1 MTMTM
6 TIIIT
11 SIVAVF
17 CAAIALITD
26 AVLAWQAAV
35 LAWFLLNCFLWSLVL
50 KMRKMAYF
58 GR

>member
-1 MTMTM
+1 M

-17 CAAIALITD
+17 LALLALITD

-35 LAWFLLNCFLWSLVL
+35 ISFFLLNIFLWREVF
-50 KMRKMAYF
+50 KMRKSAYF